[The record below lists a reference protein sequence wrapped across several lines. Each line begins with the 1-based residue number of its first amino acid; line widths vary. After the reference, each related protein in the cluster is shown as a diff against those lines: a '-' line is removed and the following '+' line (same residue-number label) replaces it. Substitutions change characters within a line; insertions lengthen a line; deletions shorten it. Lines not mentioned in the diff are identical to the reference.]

1 VGDGERD
8 AFEND
13 DRRPLPREDRIWRH
27 PSEVAAEIRQLATAR
42 RRRRQRA
49 GASLLGG
56 LAAASGLIWLSE
68 NGGTDVS
75 ITADIVAIGSNDDG
89 STAVS
94 SPTTTLPAT
103 IAALDGFTDE
113 DLIVIRS
120 AESAELLAGALVAR
134 DGYVITSGRALAG
147 ATHVMISFGDRQES
161 GTVVGYDEVTDVT
174 VIRLDDNLT
183 PDALAMQK
191 KTDGAKVDQGDLVTI
206 AEPGGS
212 DRQQR
217 VVSAASSSALDDGAP
232 VVGVVELDGRIGQ
245 IPPGSPAYD
254 SEGEIVGMT
263 SSTAADAPAALVPIR
278 LVREVADELIDEGVA
293 SHPWI
298 GLAARNGDEAGSIV
312 TAVTEDGPAANG
324 GIEEGDLIIEIDS
337 TSIASM
343 EEMVATL
350 REHEPGDALTIVVIR
365 DGEHV
370 DCSVE
375 LALHSNAA

>member
-1 VGDGERD
+1 MGDGERD
-8 AFEND
+8 TFEPGG
-13 DRRPLPREDRIWRH
+13 RRPLPPEDRIWRH
-27 PSEVAAEIRQLATAR
+27 PSEVAAEVRPLVAAR

-49 GASLLGG
+49 GASLLGA
-56 LAAASGLIWLSE
+56 LAAASGLIWLSD
-68 NGGTDVS
+68 NGRTDVLV
-75 ITADIVAIGSNDDG
+75 TADIVAIGNNDDAP
-89 STAVS
+89 TAAA
-94 SPTTTLPAT
+94 SPTTTLLT
-103 IAALDGFTDE
+103 SIAALDGFTD
-113 DLIVIRS
+113 DDMILIRS

-147 ATHVMISFGDRQES
+147 ADHVMIWFGDQQES

-183 PDALAMQK
+183 PGDMAMQK
-191 KTDGAKVDQGDLVTI
+191 KSDGAKVDQGDLVTI
-206 AEPGGS
+206 AEPGRS

-217 VVSAASSSALDDGAP
+217 VVNAASSSALDDGAP

-263 SSTAADAPAALVPIR
+263 SSTAADAPTALVPIR

-298 GLAARNGDEAGSIV
+298 GLTARTGDEAGSIV
-312 TAVTEDGPAANG
+312 TTVTENGPAANS
-324 GIEEGDLIIEIDS
+324 GIEEGDLIIEIGS

-365 DGEHV
+365 GGEHI